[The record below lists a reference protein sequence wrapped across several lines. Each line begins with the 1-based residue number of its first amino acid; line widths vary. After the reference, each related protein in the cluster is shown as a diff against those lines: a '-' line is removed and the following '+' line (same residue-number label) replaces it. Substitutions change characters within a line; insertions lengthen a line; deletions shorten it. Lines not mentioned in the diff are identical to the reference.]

1 MGSNMININPIISVI
16 EGKLC
21 INGIIF
27 EHNELRE
34 SKEYLQSIGAEEA
47 LFYPEDEDETN
58 ELHEII
64 MKMSEVTPEASGD
77 EIESYYLN

>member
-1 MGSNMININPIISVI
+1 MININPIISVI

>member
-1 MGSNMININPIISVI
+1 MIDKNPVI
-16 EGKLC
+16 CVVDGKLC

-27 EHNELRE
+27 ELHELRE

-47 LFYPEDEDETN
+47 HFYPEDEDQAD

-64 MKMSEVTPEASGD
+64 IKMAEITPEASGD
-77 EIESYYLN
+77 EIVSYYLN

>member
-1 MGSNMININPIISVI
+1 MKDINPIISVVN
-16 EGKLC
+16 GKLC

-27 EHNELRE
+27 ELHELRE

-47 LFYPEDEDETN
+47 HFYPEDEDQAD

-64 MKMSEVTPEASGD
+64 IKMAEITPEASGD
-77 EIESYYLN
+77 EIASYYLN